1 MSSNATIIGI
11 ILFLVFV
18 VPIFYAI
25 IKSKANKRNVEQ
37 LKAKL
42 IAQHQ
47 LAPTDTFEDF
57 GIQHFILD
65 ANAKKLLHLEIVK
78 SKITQQNL
86 WTINDLKSL
95 KADYS
100 HYTSPTNESIIGKIH
115 LNITKKDGDQTAI
128 LIYDE
133 NTGNMALVTEYR
145 NSLENLVSKVNSL
158 RG

>member
-42 IAQHQ
+42 ITQHQ

-86 WTINDLKSL
+86 WTINDLKGL

-115 LNITKKDGDQTAI
+115 LRITKKDGDQSAI

-133 NTGNMALVTEYR
+133 NTGNMALVSEYR
-145 NSLENLVSKVNSL
+145 NSVENLVSKVNSL